1 MKPYYA
7 GSVDYDN
14 DQGEWEDA
22 VFTAF
27 EFKDLC
33 DKMREFMKRRK
44 NSDVFFGA
52 YIDASGKE
60 KDITSK
66 VKNQIKKEGNH
77 VTNRV

>member
-1 MKPYYA
+1 
-7 GSVDYDN
+7 
-14 DQGEWEDA
+14 
-22 VFTAF
+22 
-27 EFKDLC
+27 
-33 DKMREFMKRRK
+33 MKRRK

-66 VKNQIKKEGNH
+66 VKHQIKKEGNH